1 MAEDNFTECR
11 YEDLSPED
19 RALVDAAAAV
29 MERAYN
35 PYSRFSVGSALRTV
49 EGEIIAG
56 TNVENGAYGDTI
68 CAERAAI
75 VRANAEGKDAFSK
88 IAVIGS
94 RDSITTPCGSCRQVI
109 MEFAR
114 KNDID
119 VEVIMTDQ
127 NRENILKGSIHA
139 LLPHS

>member
-1 MAEDNFTECR
+1 MSEESFTECIYR
-11 YEDLSPED
+11 DLSVED
-19 RALVDAAAAV
+19 QKLVDAAAAV

-35 PYSRFSVGSALRTV
+35 PYSRFAVGAALRTP

-68 CAERAAI
+68 CAERSAI
-75 VRANAEGKDAFSK
+75 VRANAEGKGVFSR

-114 KNDID
+114 KNGID

-127 NRENILKGSIHA
+127 KRENILKGSIHA